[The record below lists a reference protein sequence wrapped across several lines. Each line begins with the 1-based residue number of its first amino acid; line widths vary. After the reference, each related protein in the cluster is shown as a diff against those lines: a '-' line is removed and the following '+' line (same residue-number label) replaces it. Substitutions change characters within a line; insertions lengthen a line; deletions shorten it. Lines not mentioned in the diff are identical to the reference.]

1 MGKEGRF
8 PEALMIGM
16 VVNPRA
22 RKNAEDPARI
32 GGLRQILDTEGI
44 VRQARALEEIA
55 DIAREFRRSGIDI
68 LVIDGGDGTIHHTIS
83 AFIPIYGDAGLP
95 PIAILR
101 GGTMNTIANSL
112 GIKGPSE
119 EILQRVVRAIKERY
133 SLEIIRANAL
143 GVNDR
148 YGFIFGVGFP
158 VSLLSAYYRGRGR
171 GRWKSMR
178 VLFEILLSIMEKER
192 GEGNFFLPFE
202 ADIWL
207 EGEKLP
213 MGRYTAIL
221 GSTVKGVGLGFKPTR
236 RVGQKEDL
244 FQILCLDMGAKRMAL
259 NALKVLLR
267 MELRGQEVFDRM
279 ATRALIRLQIPA
291 DMQIDGEIF
300 GDQWEIRLQIG
311 PAIQFIR

>member
-1 MGKEGRF
+1 
-8 PEALMIGM
+8 MIGI

-32 GGLRQILDTEGI
+32 ERLRQILDVEGT

-55 DIAREFRRSGIDI
+55 DIARDFRHSGVDI

-83 AFIPIYGDAGLP
+83 AFITIYGDADLP

-112 GIKGPSE
+112 GIKGRSE
-119 EILQRVVRAIKERY
+119 EILRRVVRTVKERCP
-133 SLEIIRANAL
+133 LEVIRAHAL

-148 YGFIFGVGFP
+148 YGFIFGLGFP

-178 VLFEILLSIMEKER
+178 VLFEILPSIMEKGD
-192 GEGNFFLPFE
+192 GEGNFFLPFD

-213 MGRYTAIL
+213 MRRYTAIL

-236 RVGQKEDL
+236 RVGKNEGL

-267 MELRGQEVFDRM
+267 MELRGHRLFDRM
-279 ATRALIRLQIPA
+279 TTRALIRLQRPA
-291 DMQIDGEIF
+291 DIQIDGEIF
-300 GDQWEIRLQIG
+300 VNQWEIRLHIG